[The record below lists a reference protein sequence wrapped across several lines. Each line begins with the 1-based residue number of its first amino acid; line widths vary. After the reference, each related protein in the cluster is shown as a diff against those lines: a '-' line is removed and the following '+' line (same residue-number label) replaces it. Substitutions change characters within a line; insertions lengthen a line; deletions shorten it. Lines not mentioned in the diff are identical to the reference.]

1 MVSPS
6 NFLILIN
13 FYTYSNLYDFFI
25 VEEGYLYS
33 NGNYKSSGCFGYNVY
48 IKSHIH
54 LIESVMMRKNQIVGK
69 TLWWKIVICA
79 NRNQENTN
87 DRKCTCRLY
96 GQMGDN
102 DTWPWS
108 AYIIFFILAIEI
120 DCHMNG
126 CYLFIVDS
134 I

>member
-1 MVSPS
+1 M
-6 NFLILIN
+6 I
-13 FYTYSNLYDFFI
+13 FFI

-33 NGNYKSSGCFGYNVY
+33 NDNYKSSGCFSYNVY

-79 NRNQENTN
+79 NRNQENTS

-108 AYIIFFILAIEI
+108 AYIIFFNTSHWDWLPYEWL
-120 DCHMNG
+120 
-126 CYLFIVDS
+126 LFIYSWFHLMMWMFSFEIFVGCFHFVC
-134 I
+134 